1 METEDQADGRSEW
14 TPPYIAWRTLLN
26 LIERLE
32 TTAVPPQIDK
42 TFLTGSNQSNTQTIN
57 ALKSLGLIKDD
68 GSVTPSLIR
77 LVEAGTERPAAVQ
90 KVLEGFF
97 QEAIQLGKVNATHRQ
112 LDMAFEDYGV
122 SGSTRR
128 KAVSFYLKAAS
139 YAQMSLSP
147 HFKTP
152 LKSSGPRKRRRS
164 IRGVTPPASAPA
176 SSSVT
181 DASLPALKARYIE
194 MLMEKANGQDELDAE
209 LLDRIEN
216 LLDFEP
222 LAADE

>member
-1 METEDQADGRSEW
+1 METKDQADVRSEW

-42 TFLTGSNQSNTQTIN
+42 TFLKGSNQSNTQTIN
-57 ALKSLGLIKDD
+57 TMKSLGLIEDD
-68 GSVTPSLIR
+68 GSVTPSLIL
-77 LVEAGTERPAAVQ
+77 LVEAGTERPAAVR
-90 KVLEGFF
+90 KILEGFF
-97 QEAIQLGKVNATHRQ
+97 QEAIRLGKVNATQQQ
-112 LDMAFEDYGV
+112 LDMAFDDYGV
-122 SGSTRR
+122 SGSTLR
-128 KAVSFYLKAAS
+128 KAVSFYLKAAA
-139 YAQMSLSP
+139 YAQMPLSP

-152 LKSSGPRKRRRS
+152 SKSSGPRKRRRP
-164 IRGVTPPASAPA
+164 IRGATPPASA
-176 SSSVT
+176 T
-181 DASLPALKARYIE
+181 DAGQPALKTRYIE

-222 LAADE
+222 LAADEDDG